1 VTERSAEGVLLTG
14 VYGSGKSSV
23 AAEIAY
29 LLEEQGVPFAL
40 LDLDYLSWTGPDTGG
55 RAAELE
61 LLGHN
66 LAAVTANYRSA
77 GLEDLTISN
86 DRPIA
91 NVAED
96 VLTFLGWP

>member
-1 VTERSAEGVLLTG
+1 VTERSAEGV
-14 VYGSGKSSV
+14 
-23 AAEIAY
+23 
-29 LLEEQGVPFAL
+29 L
-40 LDLDYLSWTGPDTGG
+40 LDLDYLSWTGPDTGD

-61 LLGHN
+61 LLGQN
-66 LAAVTANYRSA
+66 LAAVTANYRRA